1 VNADD
6 GAPAGAPR
14 TRAEQ
19 RAERRKAII
28 DAALR
33 IIASR
38 GLPAVTHRTVA
49 REARVPLAATTYYF
63 ASKNEILS
71 EALESLAAV
80 EVARLE
86 RLAADVAEGSPT
98 ETELA
103 AALGEALIPV
113 AGDAERTWL
122 AQFEI
127 YVEAARNPD
136 LRPAVARGFRRAR
149 RLLAA
154 GDRRPRARAPG
165 PDRGGGD
172 QRHPPRPPPGRRRRP
187 RGDDGRAPARPVRAL
202 ARALTRAV

>member
-1 VNADD
+1 MSNGQAARVA
-6 GAPAGAPR
+6 APR

-38 GLPAVTHRTVA
+38 GLPGVTHRTVA

-103 AALGEALIPV
+103 AALGEALMPEP
-113 AGDAERTWL
+113 ADAERAWR

-127 YVEAARNPD
+127 YVEAARNPA
-136 LRPAVARGFRRAR
+136 LRPAVIRWRRAFVD
-149 RLLAA
+149 LTASAL
-154 GDRRPRARAPG
+154 RAIGAPEPERRAPIAVAAING
-165 PDRGGGD
+165 ILLDRLRGV
-172 QRHPPRPPPGRRRRP
+172 
-187 RGDDGRAPARPVRAL
+187 GDDPDQTMADHLDDLFAL
-202 ARALTRAV
+202 LLET